1 MDPIGVWHGDHVRFS
16 RLLDFLQREMTVFHG
31 GEDPDYQLMRDA
43 VHYLH
48 FYADRVHHPRE
59 DVAFACLVRHL
70 PTFQFTVDRLLQEH
84 RAIAVAG
91 ESLLG
96 LLEEILQDTIIA
108 RSTIESAAA
117 LYLVYFRNHLA
128 TEEREIMPRAAAV
141 LTPEDWTAVAAAVN
155 AVTDPMSGDDIVVE
169 YRALRGW
176 IARDTESN
184 LSGGSSAPTR

>member
-1 MDPIGVWHGDHVRFS
+1 LNPH
-16 RLLDFLQREMTVFHG
+16 RLLDFLDREMAAFHA
-31 GEDPDYQLMRDA
+31 GEDPNFQLMRDS

-59 DVAFACLVRHL
+59 DVAFERLARHL
-70 PTFQFTVDRLLQEH
+70 PTFQFTIDRLLQEH

-96 LLEEILQDTIIA
+96 LLEEVLQDTIIA

-117 LYLVYFRNHLA
+117 LYLAYFRNHLE

-141 LTPEDWTAVAAAVN
+141 LTPEDWTAVAGAVRAEPDPVFGDEVAA
-155 AVTDPMSGDDIVVE
+155 E

-176 IARDTESN
+176 IERGANTIRIPFDVDQNGPASN
-184 LSGGSSAPTR
+184 RLF